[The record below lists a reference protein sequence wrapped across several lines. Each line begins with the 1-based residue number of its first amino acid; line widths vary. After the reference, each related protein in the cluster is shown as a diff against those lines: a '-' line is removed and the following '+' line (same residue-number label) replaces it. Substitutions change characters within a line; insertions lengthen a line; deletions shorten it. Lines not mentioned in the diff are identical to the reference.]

1 MKIIVTFS
9 EPKCP
14 CHLTWIAGEQTML
27 LCNANLMSN
36 EVINIDGA
44 KSECMNLEWAESEA
58 RKILYEIGYNV
69 GKRQH
74 PGWTEKEVDNDSV

>member
-36 EVINIDGA
+36 EIMNIDGNR
-44 KSECMNLEWAESEA
+44 SERMNLEWAESEA
-58 RKILYEIGYNV
+58 RKIFNDLRFSV

-74 PGWTEKEVDNDSV
+74 PGWTIKEVK